1 MGKKGGATPVVDKSK
16 ASEANLNVI
25 KRIDP
30 DVEEVRRASALVR
43 GHSLQGKECR
53 PSPSLCERA
62 VARARAP
69 SRRLTLDAP
78 HTPAPPPKNQNTPP
92 SP

>member
-30 DVEEVRRASALVR
+30 DVEEVSQKAKQSTRARRAVN
-43 GHSLQGKECR
+43 R
-53 PSPSLCERA
+53 PP
-62 VARARAP
+62 RARDVAVFLLADAA
-69 SRRLTLDAP
+69 RRRADRTRSSCACRSLASS
-78 HTPAPPPKNQNTPP
+78 AF
-92 SP
+92 

>member
-30 DVEEVRRASALVR
+30 DVEEVRQSLGDSGARSQGRECCQASR
-43 GHSLQGKECR
+43 F
-53 PSPSLCERA
+53 PW
-62 VARARAP
+62 RARE
-69 SRRLTLDAP
+69 RR
-78 HTPAPPPKNQNTPP
+78 PPQRH
-92 SP
+92 